1 MSFIFTWLIFP
12 NLMTYMS
19 YIFLLLIY
27 LFCSIII
34 IVIHLI
40 IHYHF
45 IAMGLQQVMI
55 SAHIPPGYFERWTIN
70 PLFYTDVNDRYVQLI
85 HDFAHVIAFQV
96 YGHTHTD
103 SFRIF
108 ADNSSIRPHLPI
120 SPNYLQIVMNYL
132 LLVSP
137 LTAEIQS
144 AAFLAPSVTPWLPGG
159 GVNPG
164 LRLYQYS
171 SYRIEDYWQ
180 YYLNLSTT
188 MQEME
193 NASTPEWHL
202 LYRATTTYQVPDMG
216 ADSLVYIYTFFF
228 LIHLYLISSLFLLS
242 VR

>member
-12 NLMTYMS
+12 NLITYMS

-27 LFCSIII
+27 LFCSVII

-108 ADNSSIRPHLPI
+108 ADNS
-120 SPNYLQIVMNYL
+120 
-132 LLVSP
+132 
-137 LTAEIQS
+137 TEIQS